1 MAQSFSDFI
10 TEEVKEKPYTLVVFN
25 NSNEEVRDV
34 GKKTRPDFKLFVEA
48 AKKTGIKIF
57 NVEYTG
63 LYVTEENGKILLN
76 SLDFDEDGNV
86 VMPTEDGTTK
96 YQKPIPIDP
105 ENTILFAR
113 GLGTF
118 GYTTNRRWVDTIRNL
133 EDKGFKTIPSINTWD
148 MCSSKYY
155 CDQLMKANG
164 LRTPTTVP
172 ITYSDDSERA
182 VEQGKLKF
190 PLILKA
196 SSGSQTGVGVIIAES
211 MRSLHATVQMLSFL
225 KPYVDLLVQEY
236 IDIEYDIRVLICDG
250 EVVASMKRNVIS
262 GDVRSNASLGATTE
276 MIELTEIERR
286 DALKVAE
293 LVKGELVGVDLLPA
307 KDREKEQPYILEV
320 NGTPG
325 LGGIEK
331 VTKGKSVVEEI
342 FTHYK
347 NRENW
352 NGENNDT
359 TGSN

>member
-1 MAQSFSDFI
+1 MEQFKSFI
-10 TEEVKEKPYTLVVFN
+10 TEAEKPYTIIMFN
-25 NSNEEVRDV
+25 NSNEDVRDV
-34 GKKTRPDFKLFVEA
+34 GKKTRPDFKLYVKSA
-48 AKKTGIKIF
+48 AAVGVKIF

-63 LYVTEENGKILLN
+63 LYCSFENGKIFLN

-86 VMPTEDGTTK
+86 VMPTESGETK

-105 ENTILFAR
+105 ENTLLFAR

-118 GYTTNRRWVDTIRNL
+118 GYTTNRRWVDIIRTL
-133 EDKGFKTIPSINTWD
+133 EDMGFKTIPSVKTWD

-155 CDQLMKANG
+155 CDQMFRLNG
-164 LRTPTTVP
+164 LRTPMTVP
-172 ITYSDDSERA
+172 ISYSDDSERA
-182 VEQGKLKF
+182 VKQGKLKF

-211 MRSLHATVQMLSFL
+211 MRSLHSTVQMLSFL

-236 IDIEYDIRVLICDG
+236 IEIDYDIRVLVSNG
-250 EVVASMKRNVIS
+250 EVIASMKRNVIS
-262 GDVRSNASLGATTE
+262 GDIRSNASLGAKTE
-276 MIELTEIERR
+276 PIELTDKERT

-293 LVKGELVGVDLLPA
+293 LVEGDLVGVDLLPA

-325 LGGIEK
+325 LGGIEE
-331 VTKGKSVVEEI
+331 VTKGKSVTQEI
-342 FTHYK
+342 FKHYK

-352 NGENNDT
+352 RT
-359 TGSN
+359 